1 MESKFKNTKTLE
13 KEKAEAMAAIGTTTR
28 SKPVAKDKLI
38 GDSRAKFRENLKEAY
53 LANKDSKELPPS
65 EKPKPKNDI
74 LKKNMN
80 MNYLNRTTMEKAT
93 AEQNKKKTT
102 GAGKPKTAETA
113 VPKVVK
119 KAGDSV
125 NIELAKDFT
134 IVKDGPGMFSQTGG
148 SQIGHTNIN
157 ITTKAKTE
165 KKKNARELLYD
176 EVKEF
181 VIRPNKKLEK
191 QLQDKCIDLNI
202 NFS

>member
-93 AEQNKKKTT
+93 AE
-102 GAGKPKTAETA
+102 
-113 VPKVVK
+113 
-119 KAGDSV
+119 
-125 NIELAKDFT
+125 
-134 IVKDGPGMFSQTGG
+134 
-148 SQIGHTNIN
+148 
-157 ITTKAKTE
+157 
-165 KKKNARELLYD
+165 
-176 EVKEF
+176 
-181 VIRPNKKLEK
+181 
-191 QLQDKCIDLNI
+191 
-202 NFS
+202 